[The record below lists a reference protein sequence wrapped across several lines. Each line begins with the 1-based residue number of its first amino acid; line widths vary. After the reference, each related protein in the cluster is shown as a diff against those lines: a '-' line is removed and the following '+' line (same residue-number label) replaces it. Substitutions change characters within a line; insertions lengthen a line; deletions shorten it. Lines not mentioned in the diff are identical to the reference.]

1 MKSFCIGFYLYIN
14 ILIMDSFKVDDNSS
28 NNNDNNTLKGKNAID
43 ILHKDISKDNEKNIN
58 LKISDIYGVD
68 FDEANEIH
76 MNYHTL
82 RIKNLIK
89 KSDILYKM
97 SSMLENYFDITAL
110 SSKVVTGEITENSC
124 LDILIN
130 AVKNQAQYQ
139 KKDRYINFYN

>member
-1 MKSFCIGFYLYIN
+1 MS
-14 ILIMDSFKVDDNSS
+14 SFKVDDKKSD
-28 NNNDNNTLKGKNAID
+28 NNDNNTLKKGKNAID
-43 ILHKDISKDNEKNIN
+43 MLHKNISKENEKYIN

-76 MNYHTL
+76 MNYHIL

-97 SSMLENYFDITAL
+97 SSILENYFDISNL
-110 SSKVVTGEITENSC
+110 SLKVVNGEITENSC

-130 AVKNQAQYQ
+130 AVKNHSQYQ
-139 KKDRYINFYN
+139 KNDRYINFYN

>member
-1 MKSFCIGFYLYIN
+1 MTKDLT
-14 ILIMDSFKVDDNSS
+14 
-28 NNNDNNTLKGKNAID
+28 NNTMKKGKNAID
-43 ILHKDISKDNEKNIN
+43 VLHKNISKENEKYIN

-76 MNYHTL
+76 MNYHIL

-89 KSDILYKM
+89 KSDMLYKM
-97 SSMLENYFDITAL
+97 STTLENYFDIPNL
-110 SSKVVTGEITENSC
+110 SLKVVNGEITENSC

-130 AVKNQAQYQ
+130 AVKNHSQYQ

>member
-1 MKSFCIGFYLYIN
+1 MNSFRI
-14 ILIMDSFKVDDNSS
+14 
-28 NNNDNNTLKGKNAID
+28 NNNNSDENNKVKIQGKSALD
-43 ILHKDISKDNEKNIN
+43 LLHKNIAKENEKNIN

-76 MNYHTL
+76 INYHTL
-82 RIKNLIK
+82 RIKNLVK

-97 SSMLENYFDITAL
+97 IPIIENYFDISNL
-110 SSKVVTGEITENSC
+110 SLKVVNGEITENSC

-130 AVKNQAQYQ
+130 AVKNHSQYQ

>member
-1 MKSFCIGFYLYIN
+1 
-14 ILIMDSFKVDDNSS
+14 MDSFKVDDNSS
-28 NNNDNNTLKGKNAID
+28 NKNDDNTLKGKNAID

-58 LKISDIYGVD
+58 LKISDIYGVE

-97 SSMLENYFDITAL
+97 SSMLENYFDITTL

-124 LDILIN
+124 MDILIN

>member
-1 MKSFCIGFYLYIN
+1 MN
-14 ILIMDSFKVDDNSS
+14 SFKVDDNRQDK
-28 NNNDNNTLKGKNAID
+28 NDDNIVKKGKNAID
-43 ILHKDISKDNEKNIN
+43 ILHKNISKENEKNIN

-76 MNYHTL
+76 MNYHIL

-89 KSDILYKM
+89 KSDMLYKM
-97 SSMLENYFDITAL
+97 SSTLENYFDISNL
-110 SSKVVTGEITENSC
+110 SLKVVNGDITENSC

-130 AVKNQAQYQ
+130 AVKNHSQYQ

>member
-1 MKSFCIGFYLYIN
+1 MN
-14 ILIMDSFKVDDNSS
+14 SFKVNDKRSD
-28 NNNDNNTLKGKNAID
+28 NNDNNNTMKKGKNAID
-43 ILHKDISKDNEKNIN
+43 VLHKNISKENEKYIN

-76 MNYHTL
+76 MNYHIL

-89 KSDILYKM
+89 KSDMLYKM
-97 SSMLENYFDITAL
+97 STTLENYFDIPNL
-110 SSKVVTGEITENSC
+110 SLKVVNGEITENSC

-130 AVKNQAQYQ
+130 AVKNHSQYQ

>member
-1 MKSFCIGFYLYIN
+1 MN
-14 ILIMDSFKVDDNSS
+14 SFKVDDKRSD
-28 NNNDNNTLKGKNAID
+28 NNDNNSMKKGKNAID
-43 ILHKDISKDNEKNIN
+43 ILHKDISKENEKYIN

-76 MNYHTL
+76 MNYHIL

-89 KSDILYKM
+89 KSDMLYKM
-97 SSMLENYFDITAL
+97 SSTLENYFDIPNL
-110 SSKVVTGEITENSC
+110 SLKVVNGEITENSC

-130 AVKNQAQYQ
+130 AVKNHSQYQ

>member
-1 MKSFCIGFYLYIN
+1 MN
-14 ILIMDSFKVDDNSS
+14 SFKVDDKRSD
-28 NNNDNNTLKGKNAID
+28 DNTMKKGKNAID
-43 ILHKDISKDNEKNIN
+43 VLHKNISKENEKYIN

-76 MNYHTL
+76 MNYHIL

-89 KSDILYKM
+89 KSDMLYKM
-97 SSMLENYFDITAL
+97 STTLENYFDIPNL
-110 SSKVVTGEITENSC
+110 SLKVVNGEITENSC

-130 AVKNQAQYQ
+130 AVKNHSQYQ

>member
-1 MKSFCIGFYLYIN
+1 MN
-14 ILIMDSFKVDDNSS
+14 SFKVNNNSS
-28 NNNDNNTLKGKNAID
+28 NNKNNDDILKGKNAID
-43 ILHKDISKDNEKNIN
+43 LMHKNVSRENEKSIS

-76 MNYHTL
+76 VNYHTL
-82 RIKNLIK
+82 RINNLIK

-97 SSMLENYFDITAL
+97 SSIIESYFEISNL
-110 SSKVVTGEITENSC
+110 SAKVVNGEITENSC

-130 AVKNQAQYQ
+130 EVKNYSQHQ

>member
-1 MKSFCIGFYLYIN
+1 MS
-14 ILIMDSFKVDDNSS
+14 SFKVDDKRSD
-28 NNNDNNTLKGKNAID
+28 NNDNNTMKKGKNAID
-43 ILHKDISKDNEKNIN
+43 MLHKNISKENEKYIN

-76 MNYHTL
+76 MNYHIL

-89 KSDILYKM
+89 KSDMLYKM
-97 SSMLENYFDITAL
+97 SSILENYFDISNL
-110 SSKVVTGEITENSC
+110 SLKVVNGEITENSC

-130 AVKNQAQYQ
+130 AVKNHSQYQ

>member
-1 MKSFCIGFYLYIN
+1 MS
-14 ILIMDSFKVDDNSS
+14 SFKVDDKKSD
-28 NNNDNNTLKGKNAID
+28 NNDNNTLKKGKNAID
-43 ILHKDISKDNEKNIN
+43 MLHKNISKENEKYIN

-76 MNYHTL
+76 MNYHIL

-97 SSMLENYFDITAL
+97 SSILENYFDISNL
-110 SSKVVTGEITENSC
+110 SLKVVNGEITENSC

-130 AVKNQAQYQ
+130 AVKNHSQYQ

>member
-1 MKSFCIGFYLYIN
+1 MS
-14 ILIMDSFKVDDNSS
+14 SFKVDDKKSD
-28 NNNDNNTLKGKNAID
+28 NNDNNTLKKGKNAID
-43 ILHKDISKDNEKNIN
+43 MLHKNISKENEKYIN

-76 MNYHTL
+76 MNYHIL

-97 SSMLENYFDITAL
+97 SSILENYFDISNL
-110 SSKVVTGEITENSC
+110 SLKVVNGEITENSC

-130 AVKNQAQYQ
+130 TVKNQSQHQ

>member
-1 MKSFCIGFYLYIN
+1 MYWVLPIIN

-89 KSDILYKM
+89 KSDILYKR
-97 SSMLENYFDITAL
+97 SSMLENYFDITTL

>member
-1 MKSFCIGFYLYIN
+1 
-14 ILIMDSFKVDDNSS
+14 MDSFKVDDNSS
-28 NNNDNNTLKGKNAID
+28 NKNDDNTLKGKNAID

-58 LKISDIYGVD
+58 LKISDIYGVE

-97 SSMLENYFDITAL
+97 SSMLENYFDITTL

-130 AVKNQAQYQ
+130 AVKNQAQYP